1 MGNTRVRSVTKG
13 PGRPRDPHKR
23 EAVLAAVR
31 DLIISDGYG
40 AATIQAISERSGVSR
55 PTIYKNWGDRLSLL
69 EEALYSDRSDDP
81 VPDMGT
87 LEDDLTVLVGELV
100 TDISRPEMQRGLA
113 SLHAD
118 VVELR
123 GQESP
128 YWAATLSRWGL
139 VFAAAS
145 DRGELE
151 ASDVAARARLALHM
165 ALGSL
170 LLMSRDKRYSR
181 RRLSREISSV
191 LCGGLFA

>member
-1 MGNTRVRSVTKG
+1 
-13 PGRPRDPHKR
+13 
-23 EAVLAAVR
+23 VLAAVR
-31 DLIISDGYG
+31 DLIIADGYG

-69 EEALYSDRSDDP
+69 EEALYSDRSGDP
-81 VPDMGT
+81 VPDTGT
-87 LEDDLTVLVGELV
+87 IEGDLTILVGELV
-100 TDISRPEMQRGLA
+100 ADLSRPEMQRGLA

-118 VVELR
+118 VIELR

-145 DRGELE
+145 GRGELK
-151 ASDVAARARLALHM
+151 ASAVASRARLALHM

-170 LLMSRDKRYSR
+170 LLMSRDRSYSR

-191 LCGGLFA
+191 LCRGLFA